1 MAKLTGNTVGS
12 LKKMWPPI
20 KKKASE
26 NHPSFGAFL
35 GTPAPTGGETKVAV
49 LKPAGGKKRKAG
61 DQDID
66 EETKAKDPEPDS
78 AGAKSDN
85 NNNKSTTKKKPA
97 AKPRTKKIKKEDTA
111 AEVKDET
118 KKSSAEKEDN
128 NSGEAPTVTQE
139 TEQY

>member
-85 NNNKSTTKKKPA
+85 NNKSTTKKKPA